1 MLHISICD
9 DEQMAAE
16 RIQGLIEKELKEQG
30 IVYQMDLFKNG
41 EEFLSQYQI
50 RSEEL
55 IFLDIDMPVKSGIE
69 VIEELEEIG
78 KNKDVILITRPSGAK
93 VPYIWSVP
101 DHP

>member
-41 EEFLSQYQI
+41 EEFLGQYQI

-78 KNKDVILITRPSGAK
+78 RTRM
-93 VPYIWSVP
+93 
-101 DHP
+101 

>member
-78 KNKDVILITRPSGAK
+78 
-93 VPYIWSVP
+93 
-101 DHP
+101 

>member
-9 DEQMAAE
+9 DEQMEAE

-69 VIEELEEIG
+69 VIEELE
-78 KNKDVILITRPSGAK
+78 
-93 VPYIWSVP
+93 
-101 DHP
+101 